1 MYWLPFIRNDRTK
14 EKTIVIT
21 EQGKEQI
28 RLFEQAVSRFRDCI
42 LCGNMKIKIKLL
54 KQKSSIVATFLRL

>member
-14 EKTIVIT
+14 EKNIVIT

-42 LCGNMKIKIKLL
+42 LCSTGKMVL
-54 KQKSSIVATFLRL
+54 